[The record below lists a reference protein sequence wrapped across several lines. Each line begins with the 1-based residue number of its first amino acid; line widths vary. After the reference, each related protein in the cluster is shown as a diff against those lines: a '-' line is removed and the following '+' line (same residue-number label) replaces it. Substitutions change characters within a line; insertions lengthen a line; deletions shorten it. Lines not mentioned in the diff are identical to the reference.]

1 MKLSDAVPGS
11 VTPDGRAGRW
21 MVAAMFFRDAKNA
34 PITMTRITAADPTNE
49 TAAGA
54 RLADIGDAALGAM
67 TMTR

>member
-1 MKLSDAVPGS
+1 
-11 VTPDGRAGRW
+11 
-21 MVAAMFFRDAKNA
+21 
-34 PITMTRITAADPTNE
+34 MTRITATDPTNE